1 MYLIYLKGNKRKIV
15 DGAYHGKMYW
25 KRPQHLEDEAIAEM
39 FETMATCGT
48 RQEAMLK
55 YFPSAFSYFENYI
68 KGLLK

>member
-15 DGAYHGKMYW
+15 DDAYHGKVHW
-25 KRPQHLEDEAIAEM
+25 KRPQQLEKEAIAEM
-39 FETMATCGT
+39 FETIATCGT

-55 YFPSAFSYFENYI
+55 YFPSAFSYFENCI